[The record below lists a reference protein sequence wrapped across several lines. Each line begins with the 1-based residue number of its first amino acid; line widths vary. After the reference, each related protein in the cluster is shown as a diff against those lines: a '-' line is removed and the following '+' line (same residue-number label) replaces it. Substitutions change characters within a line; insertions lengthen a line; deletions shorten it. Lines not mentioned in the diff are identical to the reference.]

1 VRYGIGIRW
10 WLAAAF
16 AAIAAVTALAV
27 GKVLSDRSEDAFR
40 DRAQALAAGNAFEAA
55 IAIRRRLG
63 PADVRS
69 SAAVEELQRE
79 VERVAQQRRL
89 ALFVF
94 DAEGNLLTA
103 SRSRGV
109 ELDSIDGRGEAL
121 RSALAGNRF
130 VSTNEAVRATLVAF
144 PRRDSTA
151 LIAYASHPDLGAGV
165 EILQTEIVRAAGWA
179 ILIGALAG
187 MIVAAL
193 IATRLRRIASA
204 AAAIEQGRFE
214 TALRPWFRDEVGE
227 LAATLDQMRIKL
239 QESFERLRADRDRFE
254 RLLER
259 LQDGVVTVDAS
270 LRVDFANRAARR
282 LLGTPHLRSGEPLP
296 EPWVEPSL
304 RELASSLFAPR
315 AEAAENEVALADDT
329 TLVVAGLPA
338 PRRTETAVIVITDVS
353 ERERRERAERE
364 FVANAAHE
372 LRTPL
377 TTITGAVEALR
388 SGADDVEAERDR
400 FLTHIEREADRLR
413 RLVRAL
419 LVLARAQTG
428 EEALR
433 LRPVELAPLLEDIR
447 DDMSPREGV
456 RVEISCPP
464 ALTAV
469 ADRELISQAL
479 ANIAA
484 NSARHTSTGRI
495 QLRASSS
502 NGSVTIEVSD
512 TGPGIPAGDRERLFD
527 RFYRGQS
534 RDSEG
539 FGLGLAIVREAVRAI
554 GGSVTVESSPG
565 EGTTVRI
572 QLPAADARVP

>member
-1 VRYGIGIRW
+1 VRYGVSIRW

-27 GKVLSDRSEDAFR
+27 GKVLSERSEAAFR
-40 DRAQALAAGNAFEAA
+40 DRAQSLAAGNAFEAA
-55 IAIRRRLG
+55 IAIRRGIGPGNARS
-63 PADVRS
+63 PADV
-69 SAAVEELQRE
+69 EQLQRE

-94 DAEGNLLTA
+94 DGEGNLLT
-103 SRSRGV
+103 SSQSRGV
-109 ELDSIDGRGEAL
+109 ELESIDGRVEAL

-130 VSTNEAVRATLVAF
+130 VSTNEAVRATLVAL

-151 LIAYASHPDLGAGV
+151 LMAYASHPDLGAGV
-165 EILQTEIVRAAGWA
+165 EILHAEIVRAAAWA
-179 ILIGALAG
+179 ILIGGLTG
-187 MIVAAL
+187 TVVAAL

-214 TALRPWFRDEVGE
+214 TALRPRFRDEVGE
-227 LAATLDQMRIKL
+227 LAATLDQMRSKL

-254 RLLER
+254 RTLER
-259 LQDGVVTVDAS
+259 LQDGVITVDAS
-270 LRVDFANRAARR
+270 LRVDYANRAARR
-282 LLGTPHLRSGEPLP
+282 LLGAPRLGSGEQLP
-296 EPWVEPSL
+296 EPWAEPSL
-304 RELASSLFAPR
+304 RELAAALFAPR
-315 AEAAENEVALADDT
+315 ADVGEHEVAVAEDT

-338 PRRTETAVIVITDVS
+338 PRNTDTAVIVITDVS

-388 SGADDVEAERDR
+388 SGADDIELDRDR
-400 FLTHIEREADRLR
+400 FLTHIEREADRLS

-428 EEALR
+428 EEPPR
-433 LRPVELAPLLEDIR
+433 LQPVELAPLFEDIR
-447 DDMSPREGV
+447 GEMSPHEGV
-456 RVEISCPP
+456 EVEISCPATLA
-464 ALTAV
+464 AL
-469 ADRELISQAL
+469 ADPELMAQAL
-479 ANIAA
+479 KNVAA
-484 NSARHTSTGRI
+484 NAARHTMAGRI
-495 QLRASSS
+495 HFSATRS
-502 NGSVTIEVSD
+502 NGSVAIEVSD
-512 TGPGIPAGDRERLFD
+512 TGTGIPPGDRERLFD

-534 RDSEG
+534 RDSDG

-554 GGSVTVESSPG
+554 GGAVSVESSPG

-572 QLPAADARVP
+572 ELPAAGREAA

>member
-55 IAIRRRLG
+55 IAIRRRVG
-63 PADVRS
+63 PADFRTPS
-69 SAAVEELQRE
+69 GVEELQRE
-79 VERVAQQRRL
+79 VEPVAQQRRL

-103 SRSRGV
+103 SQSRGV
-109 ELDSIDGRGEAL
+109 ELDSIDGRAEAL

-130 VSTNEAVRATLVAF
+130 VRTNEAVRATLVAF

-165 EILQTEIVRAAGWA
+165 EILHTEIVRAAALA
-179 ILIGALAG
+179 ILIGGLAG
-187 MIVAAL
+187 VIVAAL

-227 LAATLDQMRIKL
+227 LAATLDQMRTKL

-270 LRVDFANRAARR
+270 LRVDYANRAARR
-282 LLGTPHLRSGEPLP
+282 LLGTPHLRSGEELP
-296 EPWVEPSL
+296 EPWAEPSL
-304 RELASSLFAPR
+304 RELVATLFAPR
-315 AEAAENEVALADDT
+315 AEAAENVVAVADDT

-338 PRRTETAVIVITDVS
+338 PRSTDTAVIVITDVS

-388 SGADDVEAERDR
+388 SGADVVQAERDR
-400 FLTHIEREADRLR
+400 FLAHIEREADRLS

-419 LVLARAQTG
+419 LILARAQTG
-428 EEALR
+428 EEPPR
-433 LRPVELAPLLEDIR
+433 LQPVRLAPLFEDIR
-447 DDMSPREGV
+447 GEMSPHEGV
-456 RVEISCPP
+456 QVEISCQPTLAALADP
-464 ALTAV
+464 ELMAQALTNV
-469 ADRELISQAL
+469 
-479 ANIAA
+479 AA
-484 NSARHTSTGRI
+484 NAARHTTTGRI
-495 QLRASSS
+495 RFTATSS
-502 NGSVTIEVSD
+502 NGLVAIEVSD
-512 TGPGIPAGDRERLFD
+512 TGPGIPPGDRERIFD

-534 RDSEG
+534 RDSDG

-554 GGSVTVESSPG
+554 GGAVSVESSPG
-565 EGTTVRI
+565 RGTTVRI
-572 QLPAADARVP
+572 ELPAAGTEIA

>member
-1 VRYGIGIRW
+1 MRYGIGIRW

-16 AAIAAVTALAV
+16 ALIAAVTALAV
-27 GKVLSDRSEDAFR
+27 GKLLSERSEDAFR
-40 DRAQALAAGNAFEAA
+40 DRAQSLVAGNAFEAA
-55 IAIRRRLG
+55 IAIRERVG
-63 PADVRS
+63 PPGLRTP
-69 SAAVEELQRE
+69 AAVEELQRE
-79 VERVAQQRRL
+79 VDRVARERRL

-94 DAEGNLLTA
+94 DSQGSLLT
-103 SRSRGV
+103 SSQSRGV
-109 ELDSIDGRGEAL
+109 ELNSIAGRSEAL

-130 VSTNEAVRATLVAF
+130 VSTNAEVRATLVAF

-151 LIAYASHPDLGAGV
+151 LLAYASHPDLGAGV
-165 EILQTEIVRAAGWA
+165 EILNTEIVRAALWA
-179 ILIGALAG
+179 FLIGALAG

-227 LAATLDQMRIKL
+227 LASTLDRMRMKL
-239 QESFERLRADRDRFE
+239 QESFEQLRADRDRFE

-259 LQDGVVTVDAS
+259 LQDGVLTVDAS
-270 LRVDFANRAARR
+270 LRIDYANRAARR
-282 LLGTPHLRSGEPLP
+282 LLGTPHLRSGETLP
-296 EPWVEPSL
+296 EPWPELSL
-304 RELASSLFAPR
+304 RELASRLFAPR
-315 AEAAENEVALADDT
+315 AEAVEREVAVSADT
-329 TLVVAGLPA
+329 TLVVVGLPA
-338 PRRTETAVIVITDVS
+338 ARSTDPAVIVVTDVS

-388 SGADDVEAERDR
+388 SGADHVEAERER
-400 FLTHIEREADRLR
+400 FLAHIEREADRLT

-428 EEALR
+428 EEPPR
-433 LRPVELAPLLEDIR
+433 LQPVQLAPVLEDVR
-447 DDMSPREGV
+447 NEMSPHEGV
-456 RVEISCPP
+456 RVEVSCPP
-464 ALTAV
+464 ALSAL
-469 ADRELISQAL
+469 ADPELIIQAL
-479 ANIAA
+479 TNVAA
-484 NSARHTSTGRI
+484 NAVRHTTAGEIRLSATG
-495 QLRASSS
+495 S
-502 NGSVTIEVSD
+502 NGSVAIEISD
-512 TGPGIPAGDRERLFD
+512 TGAGIPPGDRQRLFD

-534 RDSEG
+534 RESDG

-554 GGSVTVESSPG
+554 GGTVSVESSPG

-572 QLPAADARVP
+572 ELPAAGAEVA